1 MQLLLSCKSDSQ
13 LLVSSCRLWSLFHP
27 PCLPPR
33 KTIQDHSQFSPC
45 PLSRGGLEGRGALGQ
60 GPLQG
65 LQQAHPTCGEHDP
78 EGRSSLWTGFHPADQ
93 CGEYLLLL
101 LLLLYDD
108 PSHHES
114 LMEGLNGYF
123 LADPSPIFA
132 LSCLSVSHSVLLL
145 NFVQLG
151 FVKVITWICQNW

>member
-27 PCLPPR
+27 PSIPPR
-33 KTIQDHSQFSPC
+33 KTIKDHSQFSPC

-101 LLLLYDD
+101 LLLLCDD
-108 PSHHES
+108 PSHGTSGRET
-114 LMEGLNGYF
+114 GLAIIFHYF
-123 LADPSPIFA
+123 KLCQSNSIRAY
-132 LSCLSVSHSVLLL
+132 
-145 NFVQLG
+145 VQR
-151 FVKVITWICQNW
+151 QDE